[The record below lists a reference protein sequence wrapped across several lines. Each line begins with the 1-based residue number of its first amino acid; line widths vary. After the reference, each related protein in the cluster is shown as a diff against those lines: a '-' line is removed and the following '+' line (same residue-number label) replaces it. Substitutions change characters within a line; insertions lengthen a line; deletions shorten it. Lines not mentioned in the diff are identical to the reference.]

1 MLRRILLSSVL
12 LPLVAA
18 GPVLLAQTTTQQ
30 HHPPETT
37 NEYIK
42 VLEDP
47 GRDAWQLPD
56 QVIENLGLHQGDEVA
71 DLGAGSGYFTV
82 RLAREVGPGG
92 KVYAV
97 DIDPKMLDYIDRRA
111 QEEKLDNIQTILA
124 DPDNPKLG
132 SQSVDL
138 IFICD
143 VLHHIHDR
151 DKYYPKLYRALR
163 PSGRLV
169 DIDFQKRKLP
179 VGPPIEMK
187 IDKKDCIKEIEAAG
201 FHFEKEFNFLTYQ
214 YFLVFEPEE

>member
-1 MLRRILLSSVL
+1 MIRRVRVFSVFL
-12 LPLVAA
+12 
-18 GPVLLAQTTTQQ
+18 LLAAWQLLAAQTVNQQ
-30 HHPPETT
+30 HHPPL
-37 NEYIK
+37 NASEYIK

-47 GRDAWQLPD
+47 ARDAWQQPD
-56 QVIENLGLHQGDEVA
+56 QVIENLGLHLGDEVA
-71 DLGAGSGYFTV
+71 DLGAGSGYFTI
-82 RLAREVGPGG
+82 RLAREVGESG

-97 DIDPKMLDYIDRRA
+97 DIDQMMLDYIDQRA

-124 DPDNPKLG
+124 DPDDPKLG
-132 SQSVDL
+132 SHSVDL

-143 VLHHIHDR
+143 VLHHIHER

-163 PSGRLV
+163 LGGRLV

-179 VGPPIEMK
+179 VGPPVEMK

-201 FHFEKEFNFLTYQ
+201 FHFEQEFDFLKYQ